1 LISNLQQ
8 ARKAHLS
15 FLFHK
20 FTAPTISS
28 RKDVIYK
35 FIIEEETVFASN
47 FAVAPGACFV
57 YNPLPRGYFSKEQS
71 SMEFTV
77 KRNLLLNE
85 LNLVQGVIEKKST
98 IPILSN
104 ILLEAAEGNVG
115 ITATDLDVSIC
126 CGCAAEVETAGT
138 LTVSA
143 RRLFD
148 IVRLLPE
155 ESEIRMTLLEN
166 EWVKLKAGKS
176 EYKVVGLPRENFPSI
191 PQAPSGGISLPAAD
205 LRAMI
210 LRTMFAIT
218 QEESRYSLNGAL
230 LVLSPQEMRM
240 VATDGHRL
248 ALVGK
253 AVNIQGLDEE
263 IRALIPR
270 KTLVEILKLV
280 GDGEMIVEFA
290 RDENHLFFAFQG
302 KRLISRV
309 LAGQFPNYEMV
320 IPRDNDKRVVAPS
333 RQLAEGIR
341 RVAVMSDEKLRAIR
355 LAFSPG
361 VAEITASSADAG
373 EARDIVEVEFEGRD
387 ISIGFNPQYLL
398 EFLGVCGSDS
408 VSIMV
413 KDSETQGMLSPVGS
427 AELDYRYIVMP
438 MKF

>member
-1 LISNLQQ
+1 
-8 ARKAHLS
+8 
-15 FLFHK
+15 
-20 FTAPTISS
+20 
-28 RKDVIYK
+28 
-35 FIIEEETVFASN
+35 
-47 FAVAPGACFV
+47 
-57 YNPLPRGYFSKEQS
+57 
-71 SMEFTV
+71 MEFTV
-77 KRNLLLNE
+77 ERNLLLNE

-104 ILLEAAEGNVG
+104 ILLEASGNGLG
-115 ITATDLDVSIC
+115 IAATDLDVSIC
-126 CGCAAEVETAGT
+126 CGCAAEVHAPGT

-155 ESEIRMTLLEN
+155 ESEIHCTLLEN
-166 EWVKLKAGKS
+166 DWVKLKAGRS

-191 PQAPSGGISLPAAD
+191 PQTPAAGIPLPGND

-230 LVLSPQEMRM
+230 LVLGPHEMRM

-248 ALVGK
+248 ALVTKTVEIETGE
-253 AVNIQGLDEE
+253 AE

-270 KTLVEILKLV
+270 KTLVEILRLI
-280 GDGEMIVEFA
+280 GDAELPVEFG
-290 RDENHLFFAFQG
+290 RDENHIFFSVGG
-302 KRLISRV
+302 KKLISRV

-320 IPRDNDKRVVAPS
+320 VPRDNDKRIVAPS
-333 RQLAEGIR
+333 RTLAEGIR
-341 RVAVMSDEKLRAIR
+341 RAAVMSDEKLRAVR
-355 LAFSPG
+355 LAFSRG

-373 EARDIVEVEFEGRD
+373 EAHEQVEVEYEGAE

-398 EFLGVCGSDS
+398 DFLGACESDT
-408 VSIMV
+408 INILV
-413 KDSETQGMLSPVGS
+413 KDSETQGMLAPVGPT
-427 AELDYRYIVMP
+427 ELDYRYVVMP